1 MISKQQRI
9 KEIEDKGFTLIDD
22 SEFRTLESPITVK
35 CKNGHLIQTT
45 LKAFRHI
52 SFECPKC
59 NHEVKVDL
67 KAVPEKRPEVY
78 RTIAFDQ
85 ATENF
90 GLSVYDNEVLV
101 YYGLY
106 KFSGT
111 VDTRLTSIAAFIRD
125 VVIKEWRPDYVCF
138 EDIQYE
144 HNIMTFKILAQLIG
158 VITVLCRENN
168 IDYEIVSPNS
178 WRKYAGTCGKTRRE
192 EKMLSIAKVKESYNI
207 NVTDDIA
214 EAILIG
220 RYAVRTNYKSKHDL
234 AFGE

>member
-1 MISKQQRI
+1 MISKEQRTR
-9 KEIEDKGFTLIDD
+9 EIEEKGFTIVDD
-22 SEFRTLESPITVK
+22 SNFKTLESPITIK
-35 CKNGHLIQTT
+35 CKHGHLIQTT
-45 LKAFRHI
+45 LKAVRHI

-59 NHEVKVDL
+59 NHDIKVDL
-67 KAVPEKRPEVY
+67 KAVPTKKDGVY

-90 GLSVYDNEVLV
+90 GLSVFDNETLV

-111 VDTRLTSIAAFIRD
+111 VDSRLVSITRFIRD
-125 VVIKEWRPDYVCF
+125 VVLKEWSPDYVCF

-158 VITVLCRENN
+158 IITVLCKEQD
-168 IDYEIVSPNS
+168 IKYEIVSPNC

-192 EKMLSIAKVKESYNI
+192 EKLLSVAKVREGYNI

-220 RYAVRTNYKSKHDL
+220 RYAVKTNYKSKHDL

>member
-1 MISKQQRI
+1 MISKEQRT
-9 KEIEDKGFTLIDD
+9 KEVEDKGFTIVDD
-22 SEFRTLESPITVK
+22 SNFKTLESLITIK
-35 CKNGHLIQTT
+35 CKHGHLIQTT
-45 LKAFRHI
+45 LKAIRHV

-59 NHEVKVDL
+59 NHDIQVNL
-67 KAVPEKRPEVY
+67 KAVPQKKDGVY

-90 GLSVYDNEVLV
+90 GLSVFDDETLV

-111 VDTRLTSIAAFIRD
+111 VDSRLVSITKFIRD
-125 VVIKEWRPDYVCF
+125 VVLKEWCPDYVCF

-158 VITVLCRENN
+158 IITVLCKEQEIN
-168 IDYEIVSPNS
+168 YEIVSPNC
-178 WRKYAGTCGKTRRE
+178 WRKYAGTCGITIRE
-192 EKMLSIAKVKESYNI
+192 EKLLSIAKVIEGYNI
-207 NVTDDIA
+207 SVTDDVA

-220 RYAVRTNYKSKHDL
+220 RYAVKTNYKSKHNL